1 MKEKDIDKLYD
12 SIVQPSRDERS
23 MELFGKKES
32 ELGYNDIVMLEKY
45 INDYNKPPI
54 WKQII
59 WDNCF
64 TNYEVSNMGQIR
76 FIKNGNILKP
86 SANEFGYL
94 RVRISTRPC
103 EWHTF
108 KVHRLVAMAFIPN
121 PEKKREVNHISCV
134 KTCNWVGNLEW
145 ATSHE
150 NKIHARKHGLY
161 HDRRGQEKFNV
172 RYTDEQINQ
181 VCKMLEDGKSAI
193 QISRELNIPVSC
205 PISIKYN
212 GRWKHI
218 SCNYKI
224 PKPGEIPRFNKDM
237 RYATA
242 KYSEDQIR
250 EVCKLLSQGK
260 MHRDIAKETGISES
274 IVGYVYRRNLWNYL
288 SKDYVFPDIKALRCH
303 PRTKYRNQIIEMLNA
318 GETDYGK
325 ILEKVGVP
333 DTRES
338 RKYIVGIKMSMKN
351 NVQRLST
358 NTNVRETRR

>member
-45 INDYNKPPI
+45 INDYNKPRI
-54 WKQII
+54 WKPLVYLDTII
-59 WDNCF
+59 PK
-64 TNYEVSNMGQIR
+64 YEINNFGEIR
-76 FIKNGNILKP
+76 NVDTGIILKQQT
-86 SANEFGYL
+86 SEFGYKRL
-94 RVRISTRPC
+94 SISAC
-103 EWHTF
+103 GKTF
-108 KVHRLVAMAFIPN
+108 TVKVHRLVAMTFIPN

-237 RYATA
+237 RQATA

-288 SKDYVFPDIKALRCH
+288 SKDYIFPDIKALRCH

-338 RKYIVGIKMSMKN
+338 RKYIAGIKMSMKN